1 MAEKYTG
8 LESQITDTIHKIRN
22 KSKKPRCRCH
32 VQVNSKQ
39 L

>member
-22 KSKKPRCRCH
+22 KSKKPDADAMF
-32 VQVNSKQ
+32 K
-39 L
+39 